1 MGLYH
6 FLVLVHV
13 IAAIV
18 GIGATFALPA
28 IANKP
33 KTPAQAQFTFGILA
47 RIEKIAKIGSI
58 TLLLTGLILGFLE
71 PKLFKEFW
79 YIASIVI
86 YIAVQPIVAGILP
99 KKIKQQKQILEAHT
113 GDGLPEAYLTIARQM
128 DRLNQITHA
137 AAIILII
144 LMVVKPF

>member
-1 MGLYH
+1 MDFYQ
-6 FLVLVHV
+6 FLVLIHV

-28 IANKP
+28 IAKKP
-33 KTPAQAQFTFGILA
+33 KTPMQAQFTFGVLDG
-47 RIEKIAKIGSI
+47 IEKIAKIGSI
-58 TLLLTGLILGFLE
+58 TLLLTGLILGALE

-99 KKIKQQKQILEAHT
+99 KKIKQQKQILDAHK

-144 LMVVKPF
+144 LMVTKPF

>member
-1 MGLYH
+1 MDLYH
-6 FLVLVHV
+6 FLVLIHI

-28 IANKP
+28 IAKKP
-33 KTPAQAQFTFGILA
+33 KTPSQAQFTFGILDG
-47 RIEKIAKIGSI
+47 IEKIAKIGSI
-58 TLLLTGLILGFLE
+58 TLLLTGLILGALE
-71 PKLFKEFW
+71 TSLFKEFW

-99 KKIKQQKQILEAHT
+99 KKIKQQKQILEEHT

-144 LMVVKPF
+144 LMVAKPF